1 MDLHYEAL
9 EVSPQEYFISKVPAN
24 PIPALWIDSPCAQH
38 TNKATDKILP
48 FTVVSGRAIVPPTM
62 FTFSFMGH
70 FLAILKLNIDTDN
83 HSSCLSH
90 DTPTIIVLAEALNPS
105 FHSLSFKS
113 VINFHKSVITTYHA
127 ALLSKQCDK
136 LLIAYERVYTLI
148 SKVQRFFD
156 FKLKK
161 TIDFHCD
168 WVMR

>member
-90 DTPTIIVLAEALNPS
+90 DTPTIYCFSRSVKS
-105 FHSLSFKS
+105 FIPLIS
-113 VINFHKSVITTYHA
+113 I
-127 ALLSKQCDK
+127 QECDK
-136 LLIAYERVYTLI
+136 LSQECDNHLSCY
-148 SKVQRFFD
+148 SP
-156 FKLKK
+156 FK
-161 TIDFHCD
+161 TM
-168 WVMR
+168 W